1 MFFHFRLSIYLAKEH
16 EVPTFDESSTPPEVN
31 LDEDVR
37 LGSNVVTFKANPSS
51 GGKGDSENVVKY
63 AIAGGNIIKLFII
76 RIC

>member
-1 MFFHFRLSIYLAKEH
+1 MAKEH

-31 LDEDVR
+31 LDEDIR

-51 GGKGDSENVVKY
+51 NGGNEDAENVVKY

-76 RIC
+76 IVYKIFYVKLFV